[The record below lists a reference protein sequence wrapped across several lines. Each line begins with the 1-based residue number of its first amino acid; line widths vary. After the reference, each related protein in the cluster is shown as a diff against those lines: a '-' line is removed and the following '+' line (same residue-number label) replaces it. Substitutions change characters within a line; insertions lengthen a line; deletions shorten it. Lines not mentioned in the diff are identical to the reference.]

1 VEFCSDFL
9 HICQLGEQDENGI
22 VRLNIDFLICIKY
35 IFLWQNFVS
44 AQLLRNRWAEWYAI
58 FRDDRGYD
66 VVVQHAS
73 HS

>member
-1 VEFCSDFL
+1 
-9 HICQLGEQDENGI
+9 LGEKDENGI
-22 VRLNIDFLICIKY
+22 VRLNIYFLICIKY
-35 IFLWQNFVS
+35 IVLWPNLGQIPKNS

-73 HS
+73 HF